1 MNVQLLSPEE
11 LSALWLSLK
20 VGLWC
25 VVGSVIPGVA
35 CGWLMARR
43 QFVGKPIVDAL
54 IHLPLVVPPVVTG
67 YLLLVLLGRNGMLGR
82 PLREWLGLE
91 IAFTWVAAALA
102 SAVMGFP
109 LLVRAT
115 RLAIELVDPHMEEAA
130 RTLGASGLRVFLTVT
145 LPLAF
150 PGVMAGMVLCFA
162 RSLGEFGATIMFA
175 GNIAGQTRTL
185 PLALYTA
192 TQVPGGEGTA
202 MRLVV
207 ISLAL
212 AVAALI
218 ASEFMARKVARRL
231 GRL

>member
-1 MNVQLLSPEE
+1 MSNPLLSPDE

-43 QFVGKPIVDAL
+43 QFLGKPIVDAL

-67 YLLLVLLGRNGMLGR
+67 YLLLAVLGRNGMLGR
-82 PLREWLGLE
+82 PLREWLGVE

-115 RLAIELVDPHMEEAA
+115 
-130 RTLGASGLRVFLTVT
+130 
-145 LPLAF
+145 
-150 PGVMAGMVLCFA
+150 
-162 RSLGEFGATIMFA
+162 
-175 GNIAGQTRTL
+175 
-185 PLALYTA
+185 
-192 TQVPGGEGTA
+192 
-202 MRLVV
+202 
-207 ISLAL
+207 
-212 AVAALI
+212 
-218 ASEFMARKVARRL
+218 
-231 GRL
+231 

>member
-1 MNVQLLSPEE
+1 MNVQLLSPDE

-43 QFVGKPIVDAL
+43 QFLGKPFVDAL

-82 PLREWLGLE
+82 PLREWLGIE

-192 TQVPGGEGTA
+192 TQVPGGEATA
-202 MRLVV
+202 TRLVI

-231 GRL
+231 GRT